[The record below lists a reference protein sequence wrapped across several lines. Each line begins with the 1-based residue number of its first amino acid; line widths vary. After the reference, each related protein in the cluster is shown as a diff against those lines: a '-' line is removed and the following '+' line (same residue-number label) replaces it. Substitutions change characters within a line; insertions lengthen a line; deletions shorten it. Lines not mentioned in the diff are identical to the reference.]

1 MSQAHE
7 KGHYREL
14 PQGVT
19 RAGALEEM
27 VLAILQ
33 EEKLTPEDRETLEK
47 AVRVARSIKRTH
59 APEVEP

>member
-14 PQGVT
+14 TQGAA
-19 RAGALEEM
+19 RAEALEG
-27 VLAILQ
+27 VALAILQ

-47 AVRVARSIKRTH
+47 AVRVARALKRTH